1 MIIETNNYF
10 GELAQ
15 GERFFLADKA
25 DKRLFI
31 KTETIFGREYDYFLN
46 AVSLNDGAF
55 HSYDDDVEVI
65 PVSAK
70 RVSK

>member
-1 MIIETNNYF
+1 MIVETNNYF

-15 GERFFLADKA
+15 GERFFLANKA
-25 DKRLFI
+25 DKRLLM
-31 KTETIFGREYDYFLN
+31 KTEVIFYEKEDCYLN
-46 AVSLNDGAF
+46 AVSLNDGVF